1 VTVPRAEA
9 ISEATPPGF
18 WKRLARTRLDR
29 KVRRESRQLVRE
41 ARRALRRQGHR
52 IPDGIQT
59 QIRDQ
64 AGELDRAVKARDGS
78 AMRQRLVVLDE
89 LVDEHLSFARKSTA
103 REYAESIGVAVL
115 IALFLRAFVVEAF
128 KIPSGSMIP
137 TMEIGDHIFVNKF
150 IYGIRIP
157 WTRTRFFEWRKPR
170 RGEVIVF
177 INPCEPDKDF
187 IKRIVALEGDT
198 VEVRCDVLFVNGAAV
213 PSRAT
218 VAQQCLY
225 WDRKDD
231 GGPWLQENCSK
242 HIETLDGVEFDTVH
256 PPDRPDRDKQRRGML
271 EGDYDSEVAGE
282 GDFPE
287 VPHTRMPVCPAASDP
302 RSEKQRAAAIGKMQ
316 ESVPE
321 NQSYHGPCRPQKRY
335 VVPNGHVFVMG
346 DNRENSSDS
355 RRWGPV
361 PLENIKGK
369 ALFIWW
375 SSKPDQ
381 QGGIQWDRIGKV
393 VY

>member
-1 VTVPRAEA
+1 MTELPLGPKVPLGLMEGWRRA
-9 ISEATPPGF
+9 
-18 WKRLARTRLDR
+18 RLER

-41 ARRALRRQGHR
+41 ARRALRRHGHR
-52 IPDGIQT
+52 VPDGVQKN
-59 QIRDQ
+59 IREE
-64 AGELDRAVKARDGS
+64 AEALDVAIKTSDGS
-78 AMRQRLVVLDE
+78 AMRQRLVTLDE
-89 LVDEHLSFARKSTA
+89 LVDEHLAFARKSTA

-150 IYGIRIP
+150 IYGLRIP
-157 WTRTRFFEWRKPR
+157 WTRTRFFEWRQPR

-187 IKRIVALEGDT
+187 IKRIVALEGDS
-198 VEVRCDVLFVNGAAV
+198 VEVRCDILYVNGAAV

-218 VAQQCLY
+218 VGEECLY
-225 WDRKDD
+225 WDRKED
-231 GGPWLQENCSK
+231 GGPWVRENCSRYV
-242 HIETLDGVEFDTVH
+242 ELLDGITFETIH
-256 PPDRPDRDKQRRGML
+256 PLDRPERDEERRGA
-271 EGDYDSEVAGE
+271 GDGAYGRVSGD

-287 VPHTRMPVCPAASDP
+287 VPNLRMPICPASNDP
-302 RSEKQRAAAIGKMQ
+302 RTQEQKVAALGRVQ

-321 NQSYHGPCRPQKRY
+321 SRNYSGPCKPQKRY
-335 VVPNGHVFVMG
+335 VVPKGHVFVMG

-375 SSKPDQ
+375 SSKPDD